1 MDVPSL
7 ASVADKYDVFLLD
20 QFGVLHDGKNPY
32 PGAIDAA
39 RALASMGKSYIISNS
54 SRESSGTIE
63 KLTAMGFNA
72 AWFAGAK
79 TSGDCAK
86 AFILAAAA
94 DAMDVV
100 SNGTSLPTSDVK
112 SSCPVRDAIVRGVER
127 RGKAKCAHVTWSA
140 RGAITLGDD
149 VNAVIDVV
157 DAASDDDIDFILI
170 HGTEAFGRGDG
181 ADAIETPID
190 DIKAFVERSA
200 RRRVPVVVANPDFV
214 TVSGDALV
222 TMPGTLGK
230 WYTDAFECADAASSA
245 SSYVRLMGKPDAIIY
260 DALLR
265 DVEQTAGTSVDK
277 TRVLAVGDS
286 LEHDIVGASRAGI
299 DALFIRDG
307 IHAADVARDGADGV
321 VDAFLARNVEARV
334 KFHTAKFQW

>member
-7 ASVADKYDVFLLD
+7 AAIAARYDVFLLD
-20 QFGVLHDGKNPY
+20 QFGVLHDGKKPY

-39 RALASMGKSYIISNS
+39 RALASMGKCYIISNS

-63 KLTAMGFNA
+63 KLTKMGFDA

-86 AFILAAAA
+86 AFILSAAARGA
-94 DAMDVV
+94 SDDATA
-100 SNGTSLPTSDVK
+100 SG
-112 SSCPVRDAIVRGVER
+112 SSVTCVVRDAIARGVER
-127 RGKAKCAHVTWSA
+127 SGKAKCAHVTWGA
-140 RGAITLGDD
+140 RGAITLGDA
-149 VNAVIDVV
+149 VTNVIDVV
-157 DAASDDDIDFILI
+157 DVAHGASEDIDFVLI

-181 ADAIETPID
+181 MDATETSIE
-190 DIKAFVERSA
+190 DIRAFVERA
-200 RRRVPVVVANPDFV
+200 AERRVPIVVANPDFV

-230 WYTDAFECADAASSA
+230 WYVDAFERKHASSSSS

-265 DVEQTAGTSVDK
+265 DVDETLDK

-299 DALFIRDG
+299 DVLFIRDG
-307 IHAADVARDGADGV
+307 IHAVDVARDGADAV
-321 VDAFLARNVEARV
+321 IQTFLRRDDVDAQV